1 MKQVY
6 EFFARRSGVAPLRLL
21 WAATLGGFMSAAV
34 LYILNTGASNAAR
47 EGALAPFL
55 VSFVV
60 AELIFIFCQ
69 KYLLLTTLRE
79 TEQVLD
85 RYRQQQLERA
95 RHCDLDAFERIGPA
109 RFFAA
114 VTQQTKILSSSV
126 SMIVM
131 ASQFVIVVCFAI
143 LYLAWLSVPAVLLT
157 LLVLC
162 LGGAVYHS
170 RMKAAHAN
178 FVQTAAEENAFFD
191 VMDNLVKGF
200 KEIRL
205 NAARSA
211 DFAEFA
217 SSISRRVVGLKGN
230 IDVKLTELFLL
241 FHIVFF
247 GLAAG
252 VVFVLP
258 AVGIVQS
265 EHLLKIITVVLFMIG
280 PIVNIIGSAPAV
292 ANANAACAQMLD
304 LEQQLEAAS
313 SSSRGVSGQLCSFD
327 RITLRGVTYRHAG
340 GDGGNSFEVGPIDL
354 DLCRGE
360 VLFISGG
367 NGSGKSTLLKLLTA
381 LYLPQEGEVFLDGIL
396 VDPENRGGYQSLF
409 STVFS
414 DFHLFER
421 TFGLEGVPEA
431 DATLWLE
438 KMGLAGKTALK
449 NGVFDTIQL
458 STGQRRRLALVVAL
472 LEDRPIYI
480 LDEFAA
486 DQDPEFRRSF
496 YEEIVPDMR
505 ERGKTVVVV
514 THDERYFG
522 GASRRVVME
531 EGRLIEQGVR
541 A

>member
-6 EFFARRSGVAPLRLL
+6 EFFAKRSGIAPMRLL
-21 WAATLGGFMSAAV
+21 WAASIGGFMSSAV

-47 EGALAPFL
+47 DGSLTSFL
-55 VSFVV
+55 VSFVA

-69 KYLLLTTLRE
+69 RYLLLTTLRE

-85 RYRQQQLERA
+85 GYRQLQLERA
-95 RHCDLDAFERIGPA
+95 RHCDLDTFERIGPA

-131 ASQFVIVVCFAI
+131 ASQFVIVVFFAI
-143 LYLAWLSVPAVLLT
+143 MYLAWLSIPAVLLT
-157 LLVLC
+157 LLVLS
-162 LGGAVYHS
+162 LGGTVYHS
-170 RMKAAHAN
+170 RMMAAHAN
-178 FVQTAAEENAFFD
+178 FVQTAAEENTFFETI
-191 VMDNLVKGF
+191 DNLVKGF

-211 DFAEFA
+211 EFAEFA
-217 SSISRRVVGLKGN
+217 SSISRRIVGLKES

-241 FHIVFF
+241 FHMVFF

-252 VVFVLP
+252 IVFVLP
-258 AVGIVQS
+258 AAGIVES

-280 PIVNIIGSAPAV
+280 PIVNIIGSATAV
-292 ANANAACAQMLD
+292 ANANAACAQMVE
-304 LEQQLEAAS
+304 LEQLLEASSAS
-313 SSSRGVSGQLCSFD
+313 HGVPDQLRGFD
-327 RITLRGVTYRHAG
+327 RIRLRGAVYRHAG
-340 GDGGNSFEVGPIDL
+340 GENDDSFEVGPIDL
-354 DLCRGE
+354 ELCRGE
-360 VLFISGG
+360 ALFISGG

-381 LYLPQEGEVFLDGIL
+381 LYLPHQGGVFLDGAL
-396 VDPENRGGYQSLF
+396 VGSDNRAKYQSLF

-421 TFGLEGVPEA
+421 TFGLQGIDEA
-431 DATLWLE
+431 VATGWLR
-438 KMGLAGKTALK
+438 KMGLADKTALR
-449 NGVFDTIQL
+449 NGVFDTIRL
-458 STGQRRRLALVVAL
+458 STGQRKRLALVVAL

-486 DQDPEFRRSF
+486 DQDPEFRRKF
-496 YEEIVPDMR
+496 YEEILPEMR

-531 EGRLIEQGVR
+531 EGRLIDQGVR